1 MRTCS
6 TLTVEEMLCR
16 LSSLKNKVGNST
28 PDTAGGETNTPDT
41 GAGTI
46 PSAGGEI
53 SAPSAG
59 GDAAESYSLPEISE
73 LAGIPLYQL
82 RYLRRR
88 ALLRSSEAKDPF
100 GYTPGER
107 HRVRVKISDLMDFLV
122 VYSVGRGCGCACR
135 GSVYCD
141 RCVDP

>member
-6 TLTVEEMLCR
+6 TLTVEEMLAR
-16 LSSLKNKVGNST
+16 LRDVRTRG
-28 PDTAGGETNTPDT
+28 ANTPDT
-41 GAGTI
+41 GADI
-46 PSAGGEI
+46 I
-53 SAPSAG
+53 PSAG

-88 ALLRSSEAKDPF
+88 ALLRSSETKDPF
-100 GYTPGER
+100 HYTPGEK
-107 HRVRVKISDLMDFLV
+107 HRVRVRISDLMDFLV
-122 VYSVGRGCGCACR
+122 VYSVGRGCGCSCR

-141 RCVDP
+141 RCADP

>member
-1 MRTCS
+1 MRVCN

-16 LSSLKNKVGNST
+16 LSSLKNKVGNGASMGETKT
-28 PDTAGGETNTPDT
+28 PDTAEGSEG
-41 GAGTI
+41 
-46 PSAGGEI
+46 
-53 SAPSAG
+53 
-59 GDAAESYSLPEISE
+59 AAEAYSLPEISE

-88 ALLRSSEAKDPF
+88 ALLRASEAQDPF
-100 GYTPGER
+100 QYTPGER

-135 GSVYCD
+135 GSIYCD
-141 RCVDP
+141 RCADP

>member
-1 MRTCS
+1 MRICN
-6 TLTVEEMLCR
+6 TLTVEEMLVR
-16 LSSLKNKVGNST
+16 LRDVRARGANVPDTGTVETKT
-28 PDTAGGETNTPDT
+28 PDTAEGSE
-41 GAGTI
+41 GA
-46 PSAGGEI
+46 
-53 SAPSAG
+53 
-59 GDAAESYSLPEISE
+59 YSLPEISE

-100 GYTPGER
+100 GYTPGEK
-107 HRVRVKISDLMDFLV
+107 HRVRVKIPDLMDFLV

>member
-1 MRTCS
+1 MRICN

-16 LSSLKNKVGNST
+16 LSSLKNKVGN
-28 PDTAGGETNTPDT
+28 NTPDT
-41 GAGTI
+41 GTVETKTPDTGADTI
-46 PSAGGEI
+46 PSAEG
-53 SAPSAG
+53 A
-59 GDAAESYSLPEISE
+59 YSLPEISE

>member
-1 MRTCS
+1 MRICN

-16 LSSLKNKVGNST
+16 LSSLKNKGGNGTSM
-28 PDTAGGETNTPDT
+28 GETNTPDT
-41 GAGTI
+41 GTVETKTPDTGADTI
-46 PSAGGEI
+46 PSAEG
-53 SAPSAG
+53 A
-59 GDAAESYSLPEISE
+59 YSLPEISE

-122 VYSVGRGCGCACR
+122 VGCLYV
-135 GSVYCD
+135 S
-141 RCVDP
+141 